1 MLTQYNESL
10 PQTRPSLCCGNIPLL
25 EGNFEDVGLG
35 LGHWSRKLG
44 VDILP

>member
-10 PQTRPSLCCGNIPLL
+10 PQTGLSLCCGNIPLL

-35 LGHWSRKLG
+35 LDTNCPIRPG
-44 VDILP
+44 I